1 MKSAKDAIETARG
14 FARNV
19 ISFPGG
25 REARE
30 KEELAFLPAA
40 LEIVETPPSPIGRAI
55 GVTVIVLFCLALI
68 WAAIGQVDIVAF
80 APGRVVPSGRVK
92 LIQPF
97 ETGVVRAIDV
107 HDGQTVKAGD
117 VLIELDPTM
126 SDAEEQHIR
135 SDLISA
141 ELDVARLRAA
151 LSDSDNPQSVFQ
163 PPAGASADLIAM
175 QRHFLL
181 QQTDEYHAKLASLD
195 RQRAEKEAER
205 DTTAAMVDKL
215 EADSPIISQRV
226 DIRKSLVD
234 RELGSRL
241 TYLETLQQLTEN
253 EKDIAVEKSRLE
265 EANAAV
271 AAITDTR
278 TQAAAEYH
286 RQLFGELA
294 DAERKVAGLS
304 DDLKKAEQRT
314 KLQDLTAPVDGV
326 VQQLSVHTVGGVV
339 TPAQQLA
346 VVVPSDTT
354 LEVEAMISNRD
365 IGFVHVGQDA
375 HIKVDTFNFTRYGL
389 LQGRIV
395 SVSQDAI
402 VRDIPNDKAKDNA
415 EGTEG
420 ASSEPSGQELS
431 YAARVSLE
439 QTQIQV
445 GDTRANLSPGM
456 AVTVEVKTG
465 SRAVLTYLLSPLLRY
480 AHDSMH
486 ER

>member
-1 MKSAKDAIETARG
+1 M
-14 FARNV
+14 
-19 ISFPGG
+19 
-25 REARE
+25 
-30 KEELAFLPAA
+30 
-40 LEIVETPPSPIGRAI
+40 
-55 GVTVIVLFCLALI
+55 
-68 WAAIGQVDIVAF
+68 
-80 APGRVVPSGRVK
+80 
-92 LIQPF
+92 
-97 ETGVVRAIDV
+97 RAIDV

-117 VLIELDPTM
+117 VLIELDPTV

-141 ELDVARLRAA
+141 QLDVARLRAA
-151 LSDSDNPQSVFQ
+151 LSDGDNPQNAFE
-163 PPAGASADLIAM
+163 PPAGASADLVAM

-205 DTTAAMVDKL
+205 DTTAAMIDKL

-253 EKDIAVEKSRLE
+253 EKDIAVQKSRLE

-278 TQAAAEYH
+278 AQAAAEYH

-294 DAERKVAGLS
+294 DAERKVAGFS

-375 HIKVDTFNFTRYGL
+375 HIKVDVEFCR
-389 LQGRIV
+389 GRRWPRRHHGGRRDLAERRPAAAGQSPAYV
-395 SVSQDAI
+395 STDA
-402 VRDIPNDKAKDNA
+402 R
-415 EGTEG
+415 
-420 ASSEPSGQELS
+420 
-431 YAARVSLE
+431 
-439 QTQIQV
+439 
-445 GDTRANLSPGM
+445 RAG
-456 AVTVEVKTG
+456 
-465 SRAVLTYLLSPLLRY
+465 
-480 AHDSMH
+480 
-486 ER
+486 